1 MSGVEDIRPRD
12 GEARVMRALEDAG
25 AGAGLTVPEV
35 AERTGL
41 HVNAVRRNLARLA
54 DGGRVHIDRA
64 AAPRAGRGRP
74 PLRYRAV
81 ASDAMAYRELMP
93 LVLALLTG
101 EGGAGVDA
109 AADAYR
115 TGREYGLTHAP
126 TGNPR
131 EAVTASLAALGFAPQ
146 PDPGPPGAAARLA
159 LTRCPFSDTITHPG
173 GRALCALHHGIL
185 AGVAEARGGS
195 LVRFDVVD
203 PRTGHCQASVADV
216 ASPTGGQAAPA
227 SRAAARN
234 ASPRSS

>member
-1 MSGVEDIRPRD
+1 MSNIDDIRPRD
-12 GEARVMRALEDAG
+12 GEARVIQALEDAG
-25 AGAGLTVPEV
+25 AGAGLTVPEM

-54 DGGRVHIDRA
+54 EGGRVHIDRA
-64 AAPRAGRGRP
+64 APPGAGRGRP

-115 TGREYGLTHAP
+115 TGREYGLANAP
-126 TGNPR
+126 AGDPR

-146 PDPGPPGAAARLA
+146 ADPGPPGAAARLA

-185 AGVAEARGGS
+185 AGVAEARGGE

-203 PRTGHCQASVADV
+203 PRTGHCQASVAD
-216 ASPTGGQAAPA
+216 AAPLDGQAAPA